1 MRKTIAARGAALAMA
16 WSCWLLTASR
26 SEAVT
31 MTFGAAKDATLYES
45 ATGALSGGGEDGF
58 FAGRTV
64 QVATDDARRALIQF
78 NLSSIPAGSTINSVS
93 LRLSVIRTNATS
105 PRPMT
110 LHRLLGDWG
119 EGTTVDPDRP
129 NGGSGGP
136 AANGDATWIHQ
147 FRPGD
152 LWSAPGGDFS
162 ATASATTNVPTS
174 GAFTWNTSSGL
185 VADVLGWVNDPTSNF
200 GWLIKDAENTA
211 GTSRRFASR
220 ENSVAN
226 NRPLLTIDFTPPVVR
241 TPGDVNNDGA
251 VNAVDAALLAAAY
264 GTTTTANNFD
274 LGEFSG
280 DGIVGIADLAILQR
294 NFSPLAQASPATVP
308 EPGSALLAVSAM
320 VCAGAVAIRR
330 RRRAG

>member
-1 MRKTIAARGAALAMA
+1 MKIAARGAVYGLVTFCSMFV
-16 WSCWLLTASR
+16 ASPA
-26 SEAVT
+26 SAVT

-45 ATGALSGGGEDGF
+45 VTGSLSGGGEDGF

-64 QVATDDARRALIQF
+64 QVAAEDARRALIQF

-93 LRLSVIRTNATS
+93 LRLSVIRTNAAS
-105 PRPMT
+105 ARPMT
-110 LHRLLGDWG
+110 LHRLLGEWG
-119 EGTTVDPDRP
+119 EGTTVDADRP

-152 LWSAPGGDFS
+152 LWSTAGGDFNV
-162 ATASATTNVPTS
+162 AASASTNVPTS

-185 VADVLGWVNDPTSNF
+185 VADVLGWVNNPTSNF

-211 GTSRRFASR
+211 GTARRFASR

-226 NRPLLTIDFTPPVVR
+226 NRPLLTIDFTPPPAR
-241 TPGDVNNDGA
+241 TPGDINNDGI
-251 VNAVDAALLAAAY
+251 VDVADVALLASNY
-264 GTTTTANNFD
+264 GATTTANNFD

-280 DGIVGIADLAILQR
+280 DGIIGLADLAVLHR
-294 NFSPLAQASPATVP
+294 NLSPLASASPATVP
-308 EPGSALLAVSAM
+308 EPSSVSLVVLAGAIGLAVRN
-320 VCAGAVAIRR
+320 RR
-330 RRRAG
+330 LRFRE